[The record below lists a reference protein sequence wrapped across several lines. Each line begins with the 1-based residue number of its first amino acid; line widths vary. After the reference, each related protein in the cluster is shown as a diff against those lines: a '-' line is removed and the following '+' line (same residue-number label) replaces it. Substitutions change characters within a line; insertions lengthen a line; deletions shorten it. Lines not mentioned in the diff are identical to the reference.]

1 MKTTTV
7 TTHKTFDLDHIA
19 ELAEFNPRLDG
30 WVLYYISSK
39 TTNGLTTITASAE
52 QEDGIRNPYLSK
64 NASKNL
70 NKILA

>member
-1 MKTTTV
+1 MKTIKV
-7 TTHKTFDLDHIA
+7 TTHKTFDLDLLT
-19 ELAEFNPRLDG
+19 ELAEFNPKLDG
-30 WVLYYISSK
+30 WVLYFISQK

-52 QEDGIRNPYLSK
+52 EDGIANPYLSK